1 MSELE
6 DKESRNPEGFE
17 ESTPFQHKE
26 ITGFYNKNQGDD
38 ANKFIRATPLF
49 RDYHGTIHAL
59 LNFLDR
65 HGNTDLIFDC
75 KYKIAFE
82 QDPKSDPE
90 TPYYSVSLREHTLI
104 VANKMLRFHRI
115 NDHDLSNSHFNFG
128 LIKAGIAALS
138 YNIGLGLGREYCSLF
153 NSDTGQASLAVL
165 EHMPAVHRL
174 KDFEEIKEIVRL
186 YHLYTHRSMDYSRSR
201 FLEANHSDRS
211 SVPAFVQFLIHAD
224 MEAKRKIIFRHAGN
238 TEALWP
244 DGKTRKAAES
254 TARIIVKQAEI
265 ERQQHIAA
273 MEEEL
278 KRKKDAYIDELKGL
292 RNDRDQLKTE
302 IKIKDKIIS
311 ALKKNDKK
319 AEKLAV
325 EELKNLRQS
334 IRDKGKEE
342 TAEHPQESESS
353 TTATQS

>member
-1 MSELE
+1 MIELE
-6 DKESRNPEGFE
+6 DKEIQKTEEFE
-17 ESTPFQHKE
+17 ELTPFQHRE

-49 RDYHGTIHAL
+49 KDYHGAIHTL
-59 LNFLDR
+59 LNFLDK
-65 HGNTDLIFDC
+65 HGDTNLTFDC

-82 QDPKSDPE
+82 QDPKSDPD
-90 TPYYSVSLREHTLI
+90 TPGYPVSLREFTLN
-104 VANKMLRFHRI
+104 VANKMLWFHRI
-115 NDHDLSNSHFNFG
+115 SEFELTNTHFNFG

-138 YNIGLGLGREYCSLF
+138 YNIGLGLGWEYCSLF
-153 NSDTGQASLAVL
+153 NRDIGQASLAVL

-174 KDFEEIKEIVRL
+174 KDFEGIKEIVRL
-186 YHLYTHRSMDYSRSR
+186 YHAFAHHSMEYHKLRL
-201 FLEANHSDRS
+201 LEVHPNDNSFPSA
-211 SVPAFVQFLIHAD
+211 SVRYLILAD

-254 TARIIVKQAEI
+254 TARNNVKQAEI
-265 ERQQHIAA
+265 ERQQFIDADF
-273 MEEEL
+273 EQ
-278 KRKKDAYIDELKGL
+278 KKDAYIGEIKGL
-292 RNDRDQLKTE
+292 RISKGQLKAE

-311 ALKKNDKK
+311 ALKKNNKE

-325 EELKNLRQS
+325 EELKRLRKS

-342 TAEHPQESESS
+342 TAEGQQQNDSS
-353 TTATQS
+353 TTATQP